1 MNVKESIKIAQ
12 NPNRLAVLK
21 QLDLLDTPTDE
32 SFDRLTR
39 LASQITNS
47 PISLVSL
54 VDANRQFFKSQ
65 IGLPEPLASIR
76 ETPLSHS
83 FCKHVVA
90 ENVPLIV
97 EDARKHPVLK
107 DNLAVPD
114 LGVIGYLG
122 MPLTTTDGI
131 GLGSFCIIDTAP
143 RQWTTREIEIM
154 HELAFMVMTEIE
166 LQAQVKARVKAEKAL
181 EKYADTLEMRV
192 AERTQELRQVYK
204 QLQKIDQLKSKFI
217 DDISHEM
224 RTPITNINLYLD
236 LLARSRPEDR
246 DKYEAILRQQS
257 SRLTSLL
264 EGILDFANLQKSL
277 EQPELAFIDL
287 DSLVT
292 EVVPAF
298 EQMAQR
304 RGLELSFT
312 MGAEDHRVWGDAVQ
326 LQQVVNALLQNAI
339 AYTPSGRVHIN
350 TCRTNENDP
359 LHTLLRLTI
368 EDSGIGMD
376 EEELAH
382 CFRRFYRGKRVGQ
395 MNMASGTGLGLAK
408 IKNIVAFHKGW
419 VEVESVIDQG
429 STFSVYLPAICPQQD
444 HHLFG

>member
-1 MNVKESIKIAQ
+1 M
-12 NPNRLAVLK
+12 K
-21 QLDLLDTPTDE
+21 QLELLDTPTDE

-54 VDANRQFFKSQ
+54 VDADRQFFKSQ
-65 IGLPEPLASIR
+65 VGLPEPLALIR

-90 ENVPLIV
+90 GNVPLIV

-122 MPLTTTDGI
+122 MPLTTTDGV
-131 GLGSFCIIDTAP
+131 GLGSFCIIDTVP

-154 HELAFMVMTEIE
+154 HELSFMVMTEIE
-166 LQAQVKARVKAEKAL
+166 LRAQVKARKLAEKAL
-181 EKYADTLEMRV
+181 AQHADTLEVKV

-217 DDISHEM
+217 DDISHEL
-224 RTPITNINLYLD
+224 RTPVTNISLYID
-236 LLARSRPEDR
+236 LLARSRPEDQ
-246 DKYEAILRQQS
+246 DKYEAILRQQI
-257 SRLTSLL
+257 SRLNSLL

-277 EQPELAFIDL
+277 EQPNLAFVDI

-298 EQMAQR
+298 EQMAQM
-304 RGLELSFT
+304 RGLELSFSL
-312 MGAEDHRVWGDAVQ
+312 GAEDHRVWGDAVQ
-326 LQQVVNALLQNAI
+326 LRQVVTGLLQNAL
-339 AYTPSGRVHIN
+339 AYTPSGRVYIN
-350 TCRTNENDP
+350 TSRTNEDDP
-359 LHTLLRLTI
+359 RRTLIRLTI
-368 EDSGIGMD
+368 EDSGMGMD
-376 EEELAH
+376 EEELTH
-382 CFRRFYRGKRVGQ
+382 CFERLYRGKRVGQ
-395 MNMASGTGLGLAK
+395 YNIAPGAGLGLAK
-408 IKNIVAFHKGW
+408 VKDIVEFHRGW
-419 VEVESVIDQG
+419 VEVESEIDQG
-429 STFSVYLPAICPQQD
+429 STFSVYLPAISPEQD
-444 HHLFG
+444 HHLFTDICRSN